1 LSQKYYPTLLRRVGA
16 EFLQFG
22 IAQVIIIVV
31 AIVTLALQ
39 IKYGVLG
46 PGDFWPSV
54 AATIL
59 PYFGLIFL
67 FILYQLLR
75 VPRLLHE
82 EQSISFATKEAELCS
97 AIEQRDQT
105 ILGLQP
111 PKRTPAEQHAYDT
124 LRSAL
129 DTTKNDG
136 LTALRHLKNHGTL
149 TFGTYDPQ
157 LPIGMT
163 RDRALW
169 VYNHCLSLG
178 IVTRQANLGHSEF
191 VYSISPNLTM
201 AKALDEM
208 LYEDEGLSGFAAI
221 RRK

>member
-1 LSQKYYPTLLRRVGA
+1 MIV
-16 EFLQFG
+16 
-22 IAQVIIIVV
+22 IVV

-39 IKYGVLG
+39 IKYGVLR

-59 PYFGLIFL
+59 PYVALIFL

-82 EQSISFATKEAELCS
+82 EQGASFATKETELHS
-97 AIEQRDQT
+97 VIKQRDQT
-105 ILGLQP
+105 ILDLQP

-124 LRSAL
+124 LKSAL
-129 DTTKNDG
+129 DTTKRDG

-157 LPIGMT
+157 LPVGMT
-163 RDRALW
+163 RDQIFW

-178 IVTRQANLGHSEF
+178 IVTRTANLGHSEF
-191 VYSISPNLTM
+191 TYSISPNPAM
-201 AKALDEM
+201 VKALDEA
-208 LYEDEGLSGFAAI
+208 LYEGEGLSGFADI